1 MQECKSVSY
10 EVLSGSLETGNIVL
24 QRYFYVCTSLKLT
37 SCTLCPG
44 SRGVSTK
51 APNYC
56 IVMEYCGEGSLYE
69 VIQKRTEI
77 LPPEVI
83 KWAGQIASGMHFL
96 HSKKIIHRDLKS
108 AK

>member
-1 MQECKSVSY
+1 MGP
-10 EVLSGSLETGNIVL
+10 LRPAT
-24 QRYFYVCTSLKLT
+24 YFYSLCNITFVYLRQL
-37 SCTLCPG
+37 SSLPALSLPA

>member
-1 MQECKSVSY
+1 MLA
-10 EVLSGSLETGNIVL
+10 VLI
-24 QRYFYVCTSLKLT
+24 YVHMSP
-37 SCTLCPG
+37 SHSPYPP

-83 KWAGQIASGMHFL
+83 KWAGQIASGMQFL

>member
-1 MQECKSVSY
+1 MSLKM
-10 EVLSGSLETGNIVL
+10 GS
-24 QRYFYVCTSLKLT
+24 TSLLLCLYQYCFAALT
-37 SCTLCPG
+37 YVTLAHSPRSPCPA
-44 SRGVSTK
+44 SRGVSTR

-83 KWAGQIASGMHFL
+83 KWAGQIAGGMQFL